1 MREGSPRFG
10 KRWVVLFALASV
22 LALALA
28 ACGGDDSAAPAPE
41 PAAEEP
47 ALPAED
53 PAPEPPA
60 EDPAPEPPAEDPA
73 PEPPAEDP
81 APEPPAEGCQV
92 DGADD
97 GEINLFGTTDLAGAA
112 GDIGP
117 SGVRWAEVYADE
129 INAAGGILGC
139 TLVIDIEDEPF
150 PEFESGI
157 RKYRAAI
164 ESGEYDAM
172 IALFDSALML
182 ALPQFTA
189 PAMVPVIAAGPG
201 DHQPF
206 YEDFSP
212 YLFQAGITTL
222 HEARASAQFAI
233 DKGWM
238 TAAIITP
245 NYAYGQDVASTFVEY
260 YERLGGTIVEQQFP
274 DALETNFVSFVNAVV
289 SAEPEMIFGGQFGGS
304 ILALWQ
310 LFKEQGLEIPTMY
323 LVERTILESITSADA
338 APPPNSYGYTRG
350 ALPLLLQT
358 TRGQEVFDLYQANF
372 GDSDHPLPS
381 EWVYEVDNGLQML
394 VALVT
399 ETGSVDPDVWEAR
412 IDEGDFGYVTAYNEG
427 LTAVDGLNNM
437 SDLCADVGLAIF
449 DPEIGQGNY
458 DPNDSG
464 HYCLAD
470 VLSAEEAAERIA
482 GGS

>member
-1 MREGSPRFG
+1 MKQDRPRF
-10 KRWVVLFALASV
+10 RSRMAVL
-22 LALALA
+22 LALLAALGLVLA
-28 ACGGDDSAAPAPE
+28 ACGGDDDSAAPAPA
-41 PAAEEP
+41 PAEEP
-47 ALPAED
+47 A
-53 PAPEPPA
+53 PAPPPADDPPPPPPADDPPPA
-60 EDPAPEPPAEDPA
+60 EP
-73 PEPPAEDP
+73 
-81 APEPPAEGCQV
+81 EGCQV

-97 GEINLFGTTDLAGAA
+97 GEINVFGTTDLAGFG

-117 SGVRWAEVYADE
+117 SGVRWADLRVAE

-139 TLVIDIEDEPF
+139 TLVVDIEDEPF

-157 RKYRAAI
+157 RKHRAAI
-164 ESGEYDAM
+164 ESGEYDAV

-182 ALPQFTA
+182 ALPEFTS
-189 PAMVPVIAAGPG
+189 PARMPVIAAGPG

-233 DKGWM
+233 DEGWM

-245 NYAYGQDVASTFVEY
+245 NYAYGQDVASAFVEY
-260 YERLGGTIVEQQFP
+260 FERLGGTVVEQQFP
-274 DALETNFVSFVNAVV
+274 DVTETNFLSFVNAVV
-289 SAEPEMIFGGQFGGS
+289 SAEPDVIFGGQFGGA

-310 LFKEQGLEIPTMY
+310 LFGEQGLEIPTMY
-323 LVERTILESITSADA
+323 LVERTILESITSEDQ

-358 TRGQEVFDLYQANF
+358 TRGQEVLASYQAAF

-394 VALVT
+394 VALVE
-399 ETGSVDPDVWEAR
+399 ETASVDPDVWEAR

-427 LTAVDGLNNM
+427 LTAVDPLNNM
-437 SDLCADVGLAIF
+437 SALCADVGLVIF

-464 HYCLAD
+464 HYCLPD
-470 VLSAEEAAERIA
+470 VLSSEEAAERIA
-482 GGS
+482 GG

>member
-1 MREGSPRFG
+1 MRQFRPRF
-10 KRWVVLFALASV
+10 RSRTAVLLALVSALAI
-22 LALALA
+22 ALA
-28 ACGGDDSAAPAPE
+28 ACGGDDETTAPAP
-41 PAAEEP
+41 
-47 ALPAED
+47 
-53 PAPEPPA
+53 PAPAPPA
-60 EDPAPEPPAEDPA
+60 EQPAPAPPAPAPPAEP
-73 PEPPAEDP
+73 
-81 APEPPAEGCQV
+81 EGCQV
-92 DGADD
+92 KGVDD
-97 GEINLFGTTDLAGAA
+97 GEINLFGTTDAAGAA

-117 SGVRWAEVYADE
+117 SGVRWAELYVE
-129 INAAGGILGC
+129 KINAEGGILGC
-139 TLVIDIEDEPF
+139 TLVVDIEDEPF

-164 ESGEYDAM
+164 DSGEYDAM
-172 IALFDSALML
+172 IVLFDSALML
-182 ALPQFTA
+182 ALPEFTS
-189 PAMVPVIAAGPG
+189 PAKVPVIVAGPG

-206 YEDFSP
+206 YEEFSP

-233 DKGWM
+233 DKGWR

-245 NYAYGQDVASTFVEY
+245 NYAYGQDVASAFVEY
-260 YERLGGTIVEQQFP
+260 FERLGGTIVEEQFP
-274 DALETNFVSFVNAVV
+274 DALETNFQSYVNAVV
-289 SAEPEMIFGGQFGGS
+289 SAEPDVIFGGQFGGS

-310 LFKEQGLEIPTMY
+310 LFEEQGLEIPTMY
-323 LVERTILESITSADA
+323 LVERTILESITSENQ

-350 ALPLLLQT
+350 ALPLLLET
-358 TRGQEVFDLYQANF
+358 SRGQEVLRLYQEAF

-394 VALVT
+394 VALVE
-399 ETGSVDPDVWEAR
+399 ETRSVDPDVWEAR
-412 IDEGDFGYVTAYNEG
+412 IDEGDFGYVTAYNVG
-427 LTAVDGLNNM
+427 LTAVDPLNNM
-437 SDLCADVGLAIF
+437 SALCADVGLAIF

-464 HYCLAD
+464 HYCLPD